1 MRTCVLVHMYAYAYV
16 CKYIYVYAFFY
27 SECYMQF
34 GTGVLGTSAWGGVY
48 VTQVCFYTNVHICDT
63 LTAGCAHEVK
73 IAFITGNSSLEP
85 LIEGLCAQIHV
96 NLR

>member
-1 MRTCVLVHMYAYAYV
+1 MYAYAYV

-48 VTQVCFYTNVHICDT
+48 VTQVCFYTNVHICEHTRCRLCTYVYIYIYVYMHAYVYGCMCASMILLDT
-63 LTAGCAHEVK
+63 LRRCY
-73 IAFITGNSSLEP
+73 
-85 LIEGLCAQIHV
+85 
-96 NLR
+96 